1 MTKPIVTKETG
12 FRHFLAA
19 AGYSWAGFLRVL
31 REAAFRQELGFFAV
45 AMAALVLVGA
55 SAGEIV
61 VAVLLFLGLFSVEA
75 MNTAVEEVID
85 RISPEISIVGKHAK
99 DLGSFAVTCMIA
111 ACCLY
116 LGYVIGG
123 HVFFG

>member
-1 MTKPIVTKETG
+1 LTKPAVTKETG
-12 FRHFLAA
+12 FRHFVAA
-19 AGYSWAGFLRVL
+19 ASYSWAGFLRVF
-31 REAAFRQELGFFAV
+31 REAAFRQELGFFA
-45 AMAALVLVGA
+45 AALIVLFLVGA
-55 SAGEIV
+55 DATEFV
-61 VAVLLFLGLFSVEA
+61 VTTVLFLGLFSIEA

-116 LGYVIGG
+116 LGFVVVR
-123 HVFFG
+123 HLFF